1 MAHQDHI
8 VDRLTNRL
16 PSILPE
22 HIRED
27 APIFEDFLS
36 AYFEYLE
43 SEIITLE
50 DTLELSG
57 IELEEGTMVGP
68 GNLIFEDESQIL
80 IPRTSITDNPEAEP
94 IAVGEYI
101 VGSNSGS
108 VAKVTVRSGN
118 TLYVDTISG
127 TGFAIGETITG
138 RDGGQT
144 SKIKSYKENSIVAN
158 NRLLDYA
165 DIDQT
170 LETFLTYFQKDFIP
184 SLDLSATQNKRLTL
198 KNIGSLY
205 KQKGTAESIK
215 FLMRI
220 LYGLNSEVKYPIDE
234 TIFAGKNDYD
244 EDRRVFVQMDSGEFS
259 GVPKATDRIVQYSST
274 DVNVI
279 SAEAVVEQV
288 LIKNINNRE
297 YSVKISRSHEGIF
310 EHNRKVTFIDR
321 DGVTKYDGTLKG
333 IISNVL
339 EGQSSTTFG
348 LENEV
353 GDLLLEDN
361 SALLFEGSTIGS
373 LYDEQDVIKLT
384 GAKTDTDVVPANG
397 IVEEVSRG
405 PVEKIF
411 IQSAGSNYTAGDIVI
426 VDNTGTGGGGA
437 EAIIGSVGDEIIL
450 ENSIALDQ
458 YELIATAGQTTF
470 GGVDGNGNAITDLS
484 SRPIALDGRDIRV
497 FVNGVEQSQDNFTA
511 KLDRVIFTSSPTPSG
526 GERVELVSKFSRIL
540 AEDGSRLFL
549 ERGVTSSELSD
560 AEPTRIREV
569 VITSGGAGYKKLP
582 KVFPGGYIY
591 IDDVKVHDP
600 DAGVTGYIVGE
611 VVRGLTSNATGTVHE
626 VDVKRQRLVIKRS
639 ATDTGTFV
647 DGELIRGNSSSTQI
661 VNRTAKVTSGTGGVL
676 FAWSSKVGGIKKI
689 RFTEQG
695 QNFDEDAVI
704 DDSSTFNM
712 LVTQPTSTANLTKG
726 VVFTGA
732 DSGATGEVLT
742 FDDTRN
748 LLKFQNRSGTFLDD
762 EKVTYA
768 SGNNFKVL
776 KFDPYDARGE
786 LAGEGVIND
795 NFFGDVGYLS
805 NAYSNI
811 QDSLFYQTHSYVI
824 KVGESIDKYKA
835 VVKDL
840 VHPSGHIFFGEVAVE
855 TVIVQKETADQNP
868 TKFSVELEQNENANN
883 FGQPFNTL
891 GIQNTTFVPT
901 INIELEVHD
910 HILLEDNEET
920 SPGVYNFIGH
930 DRSNRL
936 LDESSQIIEN
946 VSYPVYIEN
955 EEAYEPSFHVDRQT
969 MVLFHTTQ
977 AELTAFDMA
986 HVLKQYVQTGF
997 IARANRPLKN
1007 TVKTAEAG
1015 RSRIETIKRFIAN
1028 ATQSKIASNVSDPVA
1043 PVASSVTVIN
1053 QRSPRIDSA
1062 ITVLN
1067 LSNTPTQGDG
1077 YLRLDQVEDGV
1088 APIGI
1093 RPQDQGKVFQ
1103 FFQPSEEFMVFEDGS
1118 HIQLEEPLNRLRFE
1132 PTGRDLDG
1140 HVIVFEDGTTVE
1152 ENGSQV
1158 SVAGESFLLE
1168 DDTVPEQIER
1178 FVTERSNNLSNPYLY
1193 YEDFDRIVLET
1204 GEPIVKEQSGTGNTI
1219 YSFAPLGPRFKSIN
1233 KIAFQDT
1240 YRISYYL
1247 LDEQSGTNDQD
1258 RIILESGTEGG
1269 SGHILMEETKR
1280 DGMRISQLNEL
1291 LGTQYID
1298 EYDLKDNRRVNFT
1311 FSSYVNSSNITNS
1324 TLGSL

>member
-68 GNLIFEDESQIL
+68 GNLIYEDESQIL

-94 IAVGEYI
+94 ITVGEYI

-198 KNIGSLY
+198 KNIGTLY

-244 EDRRVFVQMDSGEFS
+244 EDRRVFVQMDSGEFA

-274 DVNVI
+274 DINVI
-279 SAEAVVEQV
+279 TAEAIVEQV
-288 LIKNINNRE
+288 LIKNVNNRE

-321 DGVTKYDGTLKG
+321 DGVTNYDGTLKG

-339 EGQSSTTFG
+339 DGQSSTTFG

-353 GDLLLEDN
+353 GDLLLEDG

-373 LYDEQDVIKLT
+373 LYDVGGVIKLT
-384 GAKTDTDVVPANG
+384 GAKIDTDTIPANE
-397 IVEEVSRG
+397 IVEEVSSVS
-405 PVEKIF
+405 VEKIY
-411 IQSAGSNYTAGDIVI
+411 IQSAGSNYTAGDLVI
-426 VDNTGTGGGGA
+426 VDDTDTGGAGA

-470 GGVDGNGNAITDLS
+470 GGVDGSGDAIRDLS
-484 SRPIALDGRDIRV
+484 GRPIALDGRDIRV

-511 KLDRVIFTSSPTPSG
+511 KLDRVIFSSSPTPSG
-526 GERVELVSKFSRIL
+526 GERVELVSEFSRIL
-540 AEDGSRLFL
+540 AEDGGRLFL

-591 IDDVKVHDP
+591 IDDVKEH
-600 DAGVTGYIVGE
+600 VTQGNTVVVAGYIPGE
-611 VVRGLTSNATGTVHE
+611 VVRGLTSNATGIVHE
-626 VDVKRQRLVIKRS
+626 VDEKRQRLVIKRLS
-639 ATDTGTFV
+639 TDTGTFQS
-647 DGELIRGNSSSTQI
+647 GEVIRGNSSLTQK
-661 VNRTAKVTSGTGGVL
+661 VNRDAKVTSGTGGVL
-676 FAWSSKVGGIKKI
+676 FAWSSKVGGVNKI
-689 RFTEQG
+689 RFTDQG

-704 DDSSTFNM
+704 DNSSTFNM
-712 LVTQPTSTANLTKG
+712 LITQPTSTANLTKG
-726 VVFTGA
+726 VTFTGA
-732 DSGATGEVLT
+732 SSGATGEVLS

-748 LLKFQNRSGTFLDD
+748 LLKFENRTGTFLDN

-768 SGNNFKVL
+768 SVNNFKVL

-795 NFFGDVGYLS
+795 NFFGDIGYLS

-824 KVGESIDKYKA
+824 KVGESIEKYKA

-855 TVIVQKETADQNP
+855 QVIVQKETADQNP
-868 TKFSVELEQNENANN
+868 TRFSVELETNENANS

-930 DRSNRL
+930 DKSNRL
-936 LDESSQIIEN
+936 LDESSQTIQ
-946 VSYPVYIEN
+946 PVYIEN
-955 EEAYEPSFHVDRQT
+955 EEAFEPSFHVDRQT

-997 IARANRPLKN
+997 VARANRPLSN

-1028 ATQSKIASNVSDPVA
+1028 ATQSKIASAISDPVA
-1043 PVASSVTVIN
+1043 NQAASVTVIN

-1103 FFQPSEEFMVFEDGS
+1103 FFQPSEEFMVLEDGS
-1118 HIQLEEPLNRLRFE
+1118 HIQLEEPLNRLVFE
-1132 PTGRDLDG
+1132 PAGRDLDG
-1140 HVIVFEDGTTVE
+1140 HVIELEDGS
-1152 ENGSQV
+1152 G
-1158 SVAGESFLLE
+1158 SFLLE

-1219 YSFAPLGPRFKSIN
+1219 HSFAPIGPRFKSIN

-1247 LDEQSGTNDQD
+1247 LDEQSDTNDQD